1 MASHLD
7 AIPVLT
13 EAVEDEADYALAPAT
28 ALEAA
33 PELDLGGLEAQLTAT
48 VQDYASEL
56 VHQACRDMEAVLI
69 EQVTD
74 RLKARLPTLIAE
86 VLDEH
91 FRARF

>member
-1 MASHLD
+1 MSSHLD

-13 EAVEDEADYALAPAT
+13 EAVEYQADDSLVPPSALVAV
-28 ALEAA
+28 

-56 VHQACRDMEAVLI
+56 VHQACRDMEAVLL
-69 EQVTD
+69 EQVSD
-74 RLKARLPTLIAE
+74 RLKARLPALIAE

-91 FRARF
+91 FRARL

>member
-1 MASHLD
+1 MSSHLD

-13 EAVEDEADYALAPAT
+13 EAVEDEADDSLVPPSALAAV
-28 ALEAA
+28 

-69 EQVTD
+69 EQVSD
-74 RLKARLPTLIAE
+74 RLKARLPALIAE
-86 VLDEH
+86 VLEEH
-91 FRARF
+91 FRSRL